1 MSNSNTFHQLKREFL
16 HRQLD
21 EVIAIWARGTGQGK
35 FKLKVAEGVPYFQFR
50 FQLNFQ
56 DAPLHK
62 SHHNP
67 HQHPH
72 HTKQRLGPARQ
83 SRDRLRLRAAEH
95 QAKSAVAASVTAE
108 NPL

>member
-1 MSNSNTFHQLKREFL
+1 MLSGLGEPAS
-16 HRQLD
+16 
-21 EVIAIWARGTGQGK
+21 QGK

-72 HTKQRLGPARQ
+72 YKKQRLGPARQ

-95 QAKSAVAASVTAE
+95 QAKSAVAASVIASCRYHHITTSTASL
-108 NPL
+108 PIMSVATSL

>member
-1 MSNSNTFHQLKREFL
+1 MKSLLSGLGEP
-16 HRQLD
+16 
-21 EVIAIWARGTGQGK
+21 ATGQGK
-35 FKLKVAEGVPYFQFR
+35 FKLK
-50 FQLNFQ
+50 

-62 SHHNP
+62 SHHYP

>member
-21 EVIAIWARGTGQGK
+21 EVIAIWARGSGQGK
-35 FKLKVAEGVPYFQFR
+35 FQLKVAEGVPDFQFR